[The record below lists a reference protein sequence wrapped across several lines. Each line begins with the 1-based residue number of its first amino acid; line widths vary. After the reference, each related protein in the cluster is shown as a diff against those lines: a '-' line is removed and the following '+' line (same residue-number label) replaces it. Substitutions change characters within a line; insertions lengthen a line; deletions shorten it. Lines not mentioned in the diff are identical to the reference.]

1 MRITENFK
9 RRFKRSSEQAMTTGT
24 EEFLKLFLDGDDI
37 SVEEALSIPAFAS
50 CINLIANLIASLPI
64 NLYKEEGDGKTQVVR
79 NDPRV
84 ALVNED
90 TGDLLDAVQFKTAL
104 VRDYLLYGAGYA
116 YVNWRGNT
124 CKSIHYVEHSMV
136 NLHTNVQ
143 TDPIFKTATLY
154 VGTKQ
159 YDPYKFIVIA
169 RNTKDGITGKSI
181 VRECSTA
188 LRTYHNL
195 LRYEKLLASTG
206 GAKRG
211 VIEAEKQLSDLAMD
225 KLKAAWLKLFK
236 NGEDTMLI
244 LNSGAKFRDIGST
257 SVEMQLDEHK
267 RSATESICQM
277 CGVPPE
283 ILGGGTR
290 GATDEAVQTFFRTGI
305 QPILT
310 VIETAFNKSLLL
322 LSERKSMYW
331 AFDAKALL
339 KGDMLKR
346 YQAYAVAIRN
356 HFMQPDEVRYMEDLE
371 PLGLNFVCMGLDTV
385 FYSPQTKDVYTPNTN
400 QTSKINGQTT
410 KIKGETTED
419 AKKSDST

>member
-1 MRITENFK
+1 
-9 RRFKRSSEQAMTTGT
+9 MTTGT

-136 NLHTNVQ
+136 NPHTNIQ

-236 NGEDTMLI
+236 NGEERGLFSLESTLVTVNRVGVFTTVTA
-244 LNSGAKFRDIGST
+244 LAFASSSLAAAVTAIGST
-257 SVEMQLDEHK
+257 ERAYPPTPQILL
-267 RSATESICQM
+267 RSKW
-277 CGVPPE
+277 
-283 ILGGGTR
+283 LR
-290 GATDEAVQTFFRTGI
+290 DTG
-305 QPILT
+305 
-310 VIETAFNKSLLL
+310 
-322 LSERKSMYW
+322 R
-331 AFDAKALL
+331 
-339 KGDMLKR
+339 
-346 YQAYAVAIRN
+346 
-356 HFMQPDEVRYMEDLE
+356 
-371 PLGLNFVCMGLDTV
+371 
-385 FYSPQTKDVYTPNTN
+385 
-400 QTSKINGQTT
+400 
-410 KIKGETTED
+410 
-419 AKKSDST
+419 